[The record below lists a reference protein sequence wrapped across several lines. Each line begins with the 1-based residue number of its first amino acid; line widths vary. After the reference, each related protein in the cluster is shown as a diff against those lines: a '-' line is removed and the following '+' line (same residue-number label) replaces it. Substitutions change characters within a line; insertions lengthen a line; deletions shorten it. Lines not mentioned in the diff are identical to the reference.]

1 MLCVCGGH
9 TLWASGVRA
18 AGWSRV
24 GSMSHNRR
32 QTRSPCERRLDH
44 HPRCDRPA
52 AHCAACGR
60 TCGWDV
66 DIAGNVRP
74 AAAGSAL
81 WPAPNPMS
89 DVLTG
94 GGWQT
99 LHWLLL
105 LAALWLAI
113 GVVGLRSE
121 EHTSEI
127 KSLML

>member
-1 MLCVCGGH
+1 
-9 TLWASGVRA
+9 
-18 AGWSRV
+18 
-24 GSMSHNRR
+24 MSHNRR

-113 GVVGLRSE
+113 GVVGQIGRASVRE
-121 EHTSEI
+121 RVCQYVSI
-127 KSLML
+127 SVVAVSLKK

>member
-74 AAAGSAL
+74 AA
-81 WPAPNPMS
+81 
-89 DVLTG
+89 
-94 GGWQT
+94 
-99 LHWLLL
+99 
-105 LAALWLAI
+105 
-113 GVVGLRSE
+113 RSE
-121 EHTSEI
+121 EHTSELQ
-127 KSLML
+127 SLMRISYAVFCLKKKTHTP

>member
-1 MLCVCGGH
+1 
-9 TLWASGVRA
+9 
-18 AGWSRV
+18 
-24 GSMSHNRR
+24 MSHNRR
-32 QTRSPCERRLDH
+32 QTRSLCERRLDH

-113 GVVGLRSE
+113 GVVGLFALLRFDVVARVRFLPGGGVALVVRRVGA
-121 EHTSEI
+121 TAT
-127 KSLML
+127 